1 MLRQAGDRVE
11 CGHERAHLGAREAP
25 KRSIVQEVCEHLRDP
40 DDPLRPKTMPSGVE
54 DHAFFDL
61 RNPKEYTFQN
71 TEAWRV
77 GWGVFTPYKS
87 GIQVVVTAYE
97 VNASER
103 DVLVQLGVYTRA
115 PRACVADE
123 NRALRTTLTA
133 EASKALME
141 SLRESSTNSRCVAV
155 HNDKSKKIH
164 HPHVLSILARVAQL
178 ERVRPI
184 RDEMKD
190 RWGAWE
196 HFVLDP
202 HVQVIAVPPSPVP
215 IEEALCLFGHSKAYV
230 DGIRPTDV
238 TTPPYEAIDA
248 LGSKFVANKLTAQ
261 LPLRSSSLELVAER
275 SGAFAHAEGMGAL
288 MDRLAIFDWEIC
300 WNKVYRDTA
309 SRRVA
314 VLMANRC
321 AEMAAERSPAEEE
334 EVAVPSPTPS
344 SVGSSPPSP
353 PKALPSTKADKP
365 ARPAKPAKPRAAAKK
380 SAESGEEEE
389 SEDESEDSE
398 EEESDDDG
406 EDAEE
411 GEGEGSSDDD
421 DEPIQARHERR
432 NGSGVPPPPR
442 AAPVV
447 STYVGGGAHSDSM
460 SVTQTFTVD
469 TAGAANGANAA
480 ALNAL
485 TPAMPLANAYRV
497 AEVTIKYSRPLF
509 QNKRKLSDAMG

>member
-25 KRSIVQEVCEHLRDP
+25 KRSIVQDVCEHLRNP

-71 TEAWRV
+71 TEARRV

-103 DVLVQLGVYTRA
+103 DVHVQLGVYTRA

-123 NRALRTTLTA
+123 TRALRTTLTA
-133 EASKALME
+133 EASKSLME

-178 ERVRPI
+178 ERVPPI
-184 RDEMKD
+184 RDQMED

-238 TTPPYEAIDA
+238 TAPPYEAIDA

-261 LPLRSSSLELVAER
+261 LPLRPSSLELVAER
-275 SGAFAHAEGMGAL
+275 SGAFAHAEGMDAL
-288 MDRLAIFDWEIC
+288 MDRLAIFDWEIS
-300 WNKVYRDTA
+300 WNKAYRDNA

-314 VLMANRC
+314 VLMSSHC
-321 AEMAAERSPAEEE
+321 AATHASLAAESEA
-334 EVAVPSPTPS
+334 PSPTPS
-344 SVGSSPPSP
+344 SVEGSPSSPPVVARAAAP
-353 PKALPSTKADKP
+353 PK
-365 ARPAKPAKPRAAAKK
+365 KPAKKPAKK
-380 SAESGEEEE
+380 KREE
-389 SEDESEDSE
+389 SDDESDDEDDSADSE
-398 EEESDDDG
+398 EEDSGDGDDDDDG
-406 EDAEE
+406 EDADERE
-411 GEGEGSSDDD
+411 ASSSDE
-421 DEPIQARHERR
+421 DETIQERHERQA
-432 NGSGVPPPPR
+432 S
-442 AAPVV
+442 AAPTVAA
-447 STYVGGGAHSDSM
+447 TTARGAGHTI
-460 SVTQTFTVD
+460 TQTLHFDGV
-469 TAGAANGANAA
+469 NGDARVSQH
-480 ALNAL
+480 LNAL
-485 TPAMPLANAYRV
+485 TPEMPLAHAFKH
-497 AEVTIKYSRPLF
+497 AEVTIKYSGPVF
-509 QNKRKLSDAMG
+509 SGKRKLLELMN

>member
-1 MLRQAGDRVE
+1 MLRKAGDLVQCE
-11 CGHERAHLGAREAP
+11 HERAHLGAREAP
-25 KRSIVQEVCEHLRDP
+25 TRSIVQDVCEHLRNP
-40 DDPLRPKTMPSGVE
+40 DDPLRPKTMPNGVE
-54 DHAFFDL
+54 DHDFFDL

-71 TEAWRV
+71 AEAWRV

-97 VNASER
+97 VNVCEC
-103 DVLVQLGVYTRA
+103 DVHVQLGVYTRA

-123 NRALRTTLTA
+123 HRALRTTLTA
-133 EASKALME
+133 EASKSLME

-155 HNDKSKKIH
+155 HNDRSKKIH

-178 ERVRPI
+178 ERVPPI
-184 RDEMKD
+184 QDEMED

-202 HVQVIAVPPSPVP
+202 HVQVVAVPPSPVP
-215 IEEALCLFGHSKAYV
+215 IEETLCLFGHSKAYV
-230 DGIRPTDV
+230 DGIRPMDV
-238 TTPPYEAIDA
+238 TTPPYEAIAA

-261 LPLRSSSLELVAER
+261 LPLRSSSLNLVAER

-300 WNKVYRDTA
+300 WNKAYTDNA

-314 VLMANRC
+314 VLMAKSC
-321 AEMAAERSPAEEE
+321 AEMAAERSAAEEG
-334 EVAVPSPTPS
+334 VPSPTPS
-344 SVGSSPPSP
+344 SVGSSPASP
-353 PKALPSTKADKP
+353 PKALPSTNADKP
-365 ARPAKPAKPRAAAKK
+365 ARPTKAAKPRAAAKK

-421 DEPIQARHERR
+421 DEPIQARHDRR

-447 STYVGGGAHSDSM
+447 SNEARGGGAHSDSM

-469 TAGAANGANAA
+469 TAGAANGAHAA

-509 QNKRKLSDAMG
+509 QTKRKLSDAMG